1 VKAIDAS
8 ELAFPARLLHRGNLE
23 HRKGYFTIEPLC
35 TQIPESHGNSIF
47 WLVRSSRGHGL
58 FLRGQPG
65 SSVAATRDAHGEIRS
80 AGRGSPAAAAYL
92 VERGLNDKPVA
103 VAIVN
108 MAAKAHLRID
118 QRADDYVLV
127 PGNTSVPLEAEEELI
142 AKGLSARGA
151 SSVRLSDLRTLPRI
165 SRQVRGLIE
174 SAVEPDLIS
183 PHFWCFIPGLTLSM
197 WCFLAALVPEMQVLW
212 DSGSSGGI
220 VLPALLSVAFLLST
234 VRTLPAMIYKIRSLM
249 PGGAPYRMRFFKGD
263 ATAPCLLLAATAA
276 LAVIG
281 WATSPEFALL
291 FGSFAVVNILGWMA
305 LRSPTAKGRVLLQQL
320 SEFRMFLAAV
330 DSGTA

>member
-1 VKAIDAS
+1 MVRY
-8 ELAFPARLLHRGNLE
+8 EPPAG
-23 HRKGYFTIEPLC
+23 
-35 TQIPESHGNSIF
+35 
-47 WLVRSSRGHGL
+47 V
-58 FLRGQPG
+58 
-65 SSVAATRDAHGEIRS
+65 
-80 AGRGSPAAAAYL
+80 SPAAAAYL

-108 MAAKAHLRID
+108 MAAKAYLRIG

-197 WCFLAALVPEMQVLW
+197 WCFLAALVPEMQILW

-249 PGGAPYRMRFFKGD
+249 PGGAPYRMRFLKGD

-276 LAVIG
+276 LAVMG
-281 WATSPEFALL
+281 WATSPEFALQ
-291 FGSFAVVNILGWMA
+291 FGSFAVVNVLGWMA

-330 DSGTA
+330 DSDRLNRSNGLDAASPGAEKYWAWALALNVEHAWGEQFAAAVLNRLGPRSAIESIEGNLPEEGRRAAEILDLRLR